1 MQGAIVSKRFPL
13 NVPLALTVMFCLML
27 AALASPVQAQR
38 AIEGASPHPAV
49 PLPPGGYITRDEFVD
64 FATIDFPTGPHVR
77 NEDQPTI
84 SVEGAHLRQEYT
96 IDGTEIAALRLYR
109 TYLQHLEGQGY
120 EIVFAGIGEELSERR
135 SVDFLARGIFAAQPS
150 TASEAGYILGR
161 NADESQYVAVSFFI
175 RQGSNRIMVN
185 VVDVEELETLDL
197 LAPEPQPEPEPQAEA
212 QPEPEAVS
220 EETTEAVQQTAEE
233 LESGLV
239 ADGRV
244 VVDAILFAFDSDEV
258 LPESARA
265 LETVAGLMQESPRL
279 SLLVVG
285 HTDGVGSFDYNL
297 RLSLSRAS
305 AVVEWLASRHGIARD
320 RLRPAGAGPMSP
332 ITTNRTETGRSLNR
346 RVELVEV
353 VD

>member
-1 MQGAIVSKRFPL
+1 MPKAVVCQRFPST
-13 NVPLALTVMFCLML
+13 VPLALTVLFSLML
-27 AALASPVQAQR
+27 ALVAAPVQAQR

-64 FATIDFPTGPHVR
+64 FATIEFPTGPHAR
-77 NEDQPTI
+77 NQEQPVI

-120 EIVFAGIGEELSERR
+120 EIVFAGIGQELSERR
-135 SVDFLARGIFAAQPS
+135 SVDFLARNIFAAQPS
-150 TASEAGYILGR
+150 SSSEAGYILGR
-161 NADESQYVAVSFFI
+161 NADESQYVAVSFFV
-175 RQGSNRIMVN
+175 RQGNNRIMVN

-197 LAPEPQPEPEPQAEA
+197 LAPEPQPEPQSEA
-212 QPEPEAVS
+212 QPEPEAQS
-220 EETTEAVQQTAEE
+220 PQTTEAVQQTAEE

-265 LETVAGLMQESPRL
+265 LETVAGLMQENTGL

-285 HTDGVGSFDYNL
+285 HTDAVGSFDYNL

-305 AVVEWLASRHGIARD
+305 AVVDWLATRHGIARD

-332 ITTNRTETGRSLNR
+332 ITTNRTEAGRSLNR

-353 VD
+353 VE